1 MILILLSFDL
11 NAQNAYEII
20 FRDETF
26 RKNIENLSNELKENK
41 YVNNIVKFINSDK
54 KRPISVPMN
63 NK

>member
-1 MILILLSFDL
+1 MGINSACD
-11 NAQNAYEII
+11 
-20 FRDETF
+20 DTF
-26 RKNIENLSNELKENK
+26 RKNIENLGHELKENK